1 MIINYLGGGSF
12 KLQSGDTS
20 MLINPE
26 NNRYKADV
34 ILRTLAPAAFSL
46 GGADAPASQKLQRG
60 EPESN
65 EIFFPGEYEIKEI
78 DIHGIAVPDESSEK
92 FLKTVYAV
100 TWEEITFAFLGH
112 LSKPISADIIEKL
125 GEPDVLILPVGG
137 GHFLE
142 AAPAAK
148 LTRQLEPAFVIP
160 TFYKTPAEFAKE
172 MGQKA
177 EPQEK
182 LVFKK
187 KDIIKGKTKLVV
199 LEAKT

>member
-1 MIINYLGGGSF
+1 MVINYLGGGSF
-12 KLQSGDTS
+12 KLQSGETS

-34 ILRTLAPAAFSL
+34 VLKTLSSVTFSQN
-46 GGADAPASQKLQRG
+46 GVDAL
-60 EPESN
+60 EPN
-65 EIFFPGEYEIKEI
+65 EISFPGEYEIKEI
-78 DIHGIAVPDESSEK
+78 EIRGIPVPEESGEK

-125 GEPDVLILPVGG
+125 GEPDVLILPAGG

-142 AAPAAK
+142 ANVAAK
-148 LTRQLEPAFVIP
+148 LTRQLEPSFVIP

-177 EPQEK
+177 DPQEK

-187 KDIIKGKTKLVV
+187 KDIIKGKTQLVV
-199 LEAKT
+199 LRSDHE

>member
-1 MIINYLGGGSF
+1 MVINYLGGGSF
-12 KLQSGDTS
+12 KLQSGETS

-34 ILRTLAPAAFSL
+34 ILKTLSPAVFSSGGSTSL
-46 GGADAPASQKLQRG
+46 TTSGADIS
-60 EPESN
+60 EPN
-65 EIFFPGEYEIKEI
+65 EISFPGEYEIKEI
-78 DIHGIAVPDESSEK
+78 EIRGIAVPEESGEK

-142 AAPAAK
+142 ANVAAK
-148 LTRQLEPAFVIP
+148 LTRQLEPSFVIP

-172 MGQKA
+172 MGQKVD
-177 EPQEK
+177 PQEK

-187 KDIIKGKTKLVV
+187 KDIITGKTQLVV
-199 LEAKT
+199 LEAKA

>member
-1 MIINYLGGGSF
+1 MVINYLGGGSF
-12 KLQSGDTS
+12 KLQSGETS

-34 ILRTLAPAAFSL
+34 VLKTLAPAEFSL
-46 GGADAPASQKLQRG
+46 HGVDAPGQK
-60 EPESN
+60 
-65 EIFFPGEYEIKEI
+65 EIFFPGEYEVKEI
-78 DIHGIAVPDESSEK
+78 EIKGIPVPDESNEK
-92 FLKTVYAV
+92 FSKTVYAV
-100 TWEEITFAFLGH
+100 TWEDITFALLGH
-112 LSKPISADIIEKL
+112 LSKFPSLDIIERL

-142 AAPAAK
+142 AKLAAK

-177 EPQEK
+177 DSQEK

-187 KDIIKGKTKLVV
+187 KDAVKGKTQLIV
-199 LEAKT
+199 LETKT

>member
-1 MIINYLGGGSF
+1 MVINYLGGGSF
-12 KLQSGDTS
+12 KLQSGETS

-34 ILRTLAPAAFSL
+34 VLKTLSSAAPLL
-46 GGADAPASQKLQRG
+46 GTDAPEQ
-60 EPESN
+60 N
-65 EIFFPGEYEIKEI
+65 EILFPGEYEIKEI
-78 DIHGIAVPDESSEK
+78 DIHGIPVPEESGEK

-100 TWEEITFAFLGH
+100 TWEGITFAFLGH
-112 LSKPISADIIEKL
+112 LSKPISAEIIEKL
-125 GEPDVLILPVGG
+125 GEPDVLIIPVGGGSIPLTAG

-148 LTRQLEPAFVIP
+148 LTRQLDPVFVIP

-177 EPQEK
+177 DPQEK

-187 KDIIKGKTKLVV
+187 KDIVKGKTQLVV
-199 LEAKT
+199 LEAKS

>member
-1 MIINYLGGGSF
+1 MVINYLGGGSF
-12 KLQSGDTS
+12 KLQSGETS

-34 ILRTLAPAAFSL
+34 ILKTLASATLPS
-46 GGADAPASQKLQRG
+46 GGADAPGQ
-60 EPESN
+60 N
-65 EIFFPGEYEIKEI
+65 EVCFPGEYEIKEI
-78 DIHGIAVPDESSEK
+78 EIRGISVPEESGEK
-92 FLKTVYAV
+92 FMKTVYAV

-148 LTRQLEPAFVIP
+148 LTRQLEPTFVIP
-160 TFYKTPAEFAKE
+160 TFYKTPTEFAKE

-187 KDIIKGKTKLVV
+187 KDITKGKTQLVV
-199 LEAKT
+199 LEART